1 MNGLMWFVLCAFFAL
16 FVYAES
22 DLPRPGNSAAPSRV
36 HIVPQYIE
44 GSVPQTHTPNIVT
57 SVLADYRGYD
67 TLGETVVILTAG
79 LAVILI
85 LPRGPRRGA
94 SS

>member
-1 MNGLMWFVLCAFFAL
+1 MNWAVGILLAL
-16 FVYAES
+16 FLGLLVYAES
-22 DLPRPGNSAAPSRV
+22 DLPDSSAASAPARTRV
-36 HIVPQYIE
+36 AETYIE
-44 GSVPQTHTPNIVT
+44 RSYQDTHTPNIVT

-85 LPRGPRRGA
+85 LPREGRRR
-94 SS
+94 

>member
-1 MNGLMWFVLCAFFAL
+1 LNLLVGTVLTLFFGL

-22 DLPRPGNSAAPSRV
+22 DLPRPGSSTAPARV

-44 GSVPQTHTPNIVT
+44 DAAEQTHTPNIVT
-57 SVLADYRGYD
+57 AVLADYRGYD

-85 LPRGPRRGA
+85 LPRGARRGK